1 MSVKPTTLIG
11 WQVHSETLILATA
24 ILAAFNDSPERKQ
37 RLMTS
42 STVGAKQG
50 DP

>member
-11 WQVHSETLILATA
+11 WPVHPETL